1 VAVEVLTDSGPPL
14 DVAALEADGQ
24 RLLEALGLGECE
36 LSVVLGDDAFVQE
49 LNARWR
55 HVHAPTDVLSF
66 PQDDR
71 PVLGDVVIGTE
82 TAARQAAEHGH
93 ALEVEVRVLLVHG
106 LLHLLGHDHE
116 RGEGLA
122 GAMRGEET
130 RLLAVL
136 AIAPEVAL
144 VGRGR

>member
-1 VAVEVLTDSGPPL
+1 MAVQVLLDSGPPFE
-14 DVAALEADGQ
+14 VAALEADGQ
-24 RLLEALGLGECE
+24 RLLDALGLGECE
-36 LSVVLGDDAFVQE
+36 LSVVLGDDPFVQE
-49 LNARWR
+49 LNAQWR

-66 PQDDR
+66 PQDER

-82 TAARQAAEHGH
+82 TAARQAAELGH

-116 RGEGLA
+116 RGDGPA
-122 GAMRGEET
+122 GAMRSEES

-136 AIAPEVAL
+136 GIAPEVAL
-144 VGRGR
+144 IGRS